1 MPWKIFNSQKILE
14 DFELFIKKLPD
25 KSLNPLT
32 VKTHPIGVNKKSQNY
47 IKYEIEK
54 IITKY
59 PKKFYKDQESESISI
74 FIGSTTG
81 VIVALEKGLKI
92 LHICFDPIFDSYSE
106 FLWPNLKV
114 KKLTNNSFMYYLKE
128 KGSFIKFGEGKKT
141 FDNFYSNLK

>member
-1 MPWKIFNSQKILE
+1 M
-14 DFELFIKKLPD
+14 
-25 KSLNPLT
+25 
-32 VKTHPIGVNKKSQNY
+32 NKKSQNY

-59 PKKFYKDQESESISI
+59 PKKFYKDQESMSISI

-114 KKLTNNSFMYYLKE
+114 KN
-128 KGSFIKFGEGKKT
+128 
-141 FDNFYSNLK
+141 